1 MVHAVACPT
10 KWMFSAWAIITGHQV
25 PYKNDSMGIMSIP
38 FGAPGWGTGFIMVN
52 AHYCLET
59 TNCTLGGYHVDGK
72 KRIQILSF

>member
-1 MVHAVACPT
+1 MPWHVLRSGC
-10 KWMFSAWAIITGHQV
+10 SRLGLSLRGHQV